1 VTHIPAKAKK
11 LAEAFWPGP
20 LTLLLPR
27 KSVIPDIVTAGLET
41 VGIRCPKNEV
51 TQQLLRS
58 IDFPLAAPSANP
70 FGYVS
75 PTNPHH
81 VNEQLGNKINYIVD
95 GGECQVGIES
105 TIVGFE
111 NDSPVVFRLGGLSI
125 EDIERV
131 AGKVDIQL
139 NSSSNPKA
147 PGQLRSHYAPRKKLL
162 VGSLT
167 ELLSHYG
174 NQVSVVAYKNPLREV
189 ELSNQRILSPKG
201 KLEEAAQ
208 NLFSALRELDKLAP
222 PIIIAEEVPNVGIG
236 RAINDRLYRAAAQEG
251 NRQ

>member
-1 VTHIPAKAKK
+1 
-11 LAEAFWPGP
+11 
-20 LTLLLPR
+20 
-27 KSVIPDIVTAGLET
+27 
-41 VGIRCPKNEV
+41 
-51 TQQLLRS
+51 
-58 IDFPLAAPSANP
+58 
-70 FGYVS
+70 
-75 PTNPHH
+75 
-81 VNEQLGNKINYIVD
+81 
-95 GGECQVGIES
+95 VGIES